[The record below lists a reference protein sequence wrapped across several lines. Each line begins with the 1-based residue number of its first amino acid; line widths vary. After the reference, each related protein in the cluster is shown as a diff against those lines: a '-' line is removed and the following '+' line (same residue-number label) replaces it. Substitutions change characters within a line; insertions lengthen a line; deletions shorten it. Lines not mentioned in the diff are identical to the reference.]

1 MRRVG
6 VSVGFVFAIA
16 LLFPALVFAQ
26 ASISGLVQDAS
37 GAVLPGVTVEASSP
51 VMIEKTRTVVTD
63 AAGRYS
69 IVDLRPGTFEVT
81 FSIPGFSTVKR
92 DGIILTG
99 SFDAQVNAEMKVGA
113 LEETIT
119 VSGASPVV
127 DVTNT
132 LTQTVL
138 TKEQIEVLPGS
149 RTIQGRAAMVPGV
162 MVTSANT
169 GVIAHGSAST
179 DSHTMI
185 DGYKSGMH
193 LVGRGTG
200 RLGVGSVTQTQEA
213 TIEELVYDAAGQGA
227 EYAFSGVRMNMI
239 PKEGSNTTRF
249 ETISYGSKETF
260 EWNNLGDLQEA
271 PYNFKY
277 APQEF
282 FFDFNSVIGGPIKE
296 NKLWYFGSMAGNRSN
311 TRILDT
317 YFKPYSPSTPKECQ
331 DRPADDPSQ
340 WCQADTGAKLNLSET
355 IRVTHQ
361 VSSKHELRYSFDNTR
376 TDNLR
381 GNYTTS
387 GAKHSPEAA
396 WRLPLWPTWFAQ
408 ARWTAPITNRLLL
421 EGGYAY
427 QRGDFRVLY
436 QPENPIDAVS
446 KWDLARGRIEENIY
460 FVYNN
465 QERKQEAK
473 FAASYVTGSHSI
485 KAGFENRWANAIQEN
500 RYNGDVATL
509 FTSNN
514 TPLLAS
520 VTNGPSHNKMQ
531 FNWDGGAFIQDQ
543 WRLGNFTVNLGA
555 RYDKFNAFVPAQSV
569 PDGYFV
575 KGFSIP
581 KLSNL
586 PNWNDWATR
595 TGVAWDVFGNGK
607 TAVKAFAGR
616 FIAGEA
622 FSRTAQ
628 FNPIYSRQDSRVWTD
643 LNSDGKVLNPD
654 GTPQFEEIGIGS
666 ANFGSPDTVDKQ
678 DPDLKRDKNWTYE
691 LTGQQELTSR
701 IQLFGGYYRRHFYD
715 LAWTDN
721 LATANFVDVNNPGD
735 WIPFTYIGP
744 ADPLLPNGGNEAI
757 TMYNLQP
764 GKVPALN
771 PRQGYQTNA
780 PDDFR
785 TYNGFEVGSN
795 IRLPKNAFAM
805 ASLTTGSTHIHSCT
819 TDNPNNLRFCDQT
832 IPYRYIWKFSYNFQ
846 VPYRINVGGT
856 FQIYDT
862 PGSGLFLA
870 APYYAANQTV
880 TAAVMKIP
888 VFTGGTN
895 ATGSQAN
902 VNLLAPNTIFADYYK
917 IFDMRISKS
926 MRVGRQNINA
936 LAEFDNLFNMRNV
949 VAVTENYGQNWLRPA
964 SVQRGRNI
972 RFGIQYRF

>member
-1 MRRVG
+1 MRRVA
-6 VSVGFVFAIA
+6 VSLGLVCATGLLCPAI
-16 LLFPALVFAQ
+16 VSAQ

-37 GAVLPGVTVEASSP
+37 GGVLPGVTVEASSP
-51 VMIEKTRTVVTD
+51 ALIEKARTVVTD
-63 AAGRYS
+63 GAGRYS
-69 IVDLRPGTFEVT
+69 IVDLRPGTYEVT
-81 FSIPGFSTVKR
+81 FTLTGFSTVKR
-92 DGIILTG
+92 EGIVLSG
-99 SFDAQVNAEMKVGA
+99 SFDAPVDVELRVGA

-138 TKEQIEVLPGS
+138 TKEQIEVLPGARS
-149 RTIQGRAAMVPGV
+149 IQGRAALVPGV

-213 TIEELVYDAAGQGA
+213 TIEELVYDASGQGA

-239 PKEGSNTTRF
+239 PKEGGNATRF
-249 ETISYGSKETF
+249 ETIAYGSREAF
-260 EWNNLGDLQEA
+260 EWNNLGDLQDP
-271 PYNFKY
+271 PYNFQY

-282 FFDFNSVIGGPIKE
+282 TFDFNSVIGGPIRE
-296 NKLWYFGSMAGNRSN
+296 DKLWYFASIAGNRSN

-317 YFKPYSPSTPKECQ
+317 YFKPDSPSTPEECRN
-331 DRPADDPSQ
+331 RPPEDL
-340 WCQADTGAKLNLSET
+340 CQADTGAKLNLSET
-355 IRVTHQ
+355 VRVTHQ
-361 VSSKHELRYSFDNTR
+361 VTSKHKLRYSFDNTR
-376 TDNLR
+376 FDTIR
-381 GNYTTS
+381 GNYTTA

-408 ARWTAPITNRLLL
+408 VRWTAPITNRLLL
-421 EGGYAY
+421 EAGYAY

-436 QPENPIDAVS
+436 QPENPPDAVS

-460 FVYNN
+460 FVYDN
-465 QERKQEAK
+465 QERKQEGK
-473 FAASYVTGSHSI
+473 FAVSYVTGSHTI

-500 RYNGDVATL
+500 AYNGDVAIL
-509 FTSNN
+509 FTFNN
-514 TPLLAS
+514 APLSVS
-520 VTNGPSHNKMQ
+520 VTNGPSRNKMQ
-531 FNWDGGAFIQDQ
+531 FNWDGGAYIQDQ
-543 WRLGNFTVNLGA
+543 WRLGNFTINLGA
-555 RYDKFNAFVPAQSV
+555 RYDKFNAFIPAQSV
-569 PDGYFV
+569 PDSNFV
-575 KGFSIP
+575 RGFSIP
-581 KLSNL
+581 QISNT

-595 TGVAWDVFGNGK
+595 TGVAWDVFGNGR

-616 FIAGEA
+616 FVAGEA

-628 FNPIYSRQDSRVWTD
+628 FNPIYSRSDTRTWTD
-643 LNSDGKVLNPD
+643 RNGDGKILNPD
-654 GTPQFEEIGIGS
+654 QSVQFDEIGVGS
-666 ANFGSPDTVDKQ
+666 ANFGSPDTVDRQ

-691 LTGQQELTSR
+691 LTAQQELFSGV
-701 IQLFGGYYRRHFYD
+701 QLFGGYYRRHFYD

-721 LATANFVDVNNPGD
+721 RATANFVDANNPGD

-744 ADPLLPNGGNEAI
+744 ADPNFPNGGNEAI
-757 TMYNLQP
+757 TMYNLRP
-764 GKVPALN
+764 DKIPAVN

-785 TYNGFEVGSN
+785 TYNGLEIGTNV
-795 IRLPKNAFAM
+795 RLPRGGFAM
-805 ASLTTGSTHIHSCT
+805 ASLTSGKTHIRDCT
-819 TDNPNNLRFCDQT
+819 VDNPNGLRFCDRT
-832 IPYRYIWKFSYNFQ
+832 VPFRHIMKFAGSYPL
-846 VPYRINVGGT
+846 PYRIMLSGN

-862 PGSGLFLA
+862 PGAGLFLA
-870 APYYAANQTV
+870 PPYYAANLTV
-880 TAAVMKIP
+880 TSAILGRT
-888 VFTGGTN
+888 FTGGTN
-895 ATGSQAN
+895 STGSQATL
-902 VNLLAPNTIFADYYK
+902 NLLEPNTIFADYYK
-917 IFDMRISKS
+917 IFDLRVSKS
-926 MRVGRQNINA
+926 MTVGRHNINA
-936 LAEFDNLFNMRNV
+936 LAEFDNLLNMRNV
-949 VAVTENYGQNWLRPA
+949 VSVTENYGANWLRPA